1 MTILPM
7 RIDISLNVSRQEFNL
22 LVEQNQHDFSV
33 DTAEAINV
41 NTVDLPEYEGP
52 YEVTPKVDD
61 QTLETKDKWMSDN
74 VHVKEIPYYET
85 SNIQNGLTVFIANSI
100 DD

>member
-7 RIDISLNVSRQEFNL
+7 RIDISLNESRQEYEL
-22 LVEQNQHDFSV
+22 QAEQNRHDFSV
-33 DTAEAINV
+33 NSAESILV
-41 NTVDLPEYEGP
+41 NNYRDYEGP
-52 YEVTPKVDD
+52 YEVTPKVTD
-61 QTLETKDKWMSDN
+61 QTLGTKNKHMLDD

-85 SNIQNGLTVFIANSI
+85 SNVYNGLTVFIGGSL